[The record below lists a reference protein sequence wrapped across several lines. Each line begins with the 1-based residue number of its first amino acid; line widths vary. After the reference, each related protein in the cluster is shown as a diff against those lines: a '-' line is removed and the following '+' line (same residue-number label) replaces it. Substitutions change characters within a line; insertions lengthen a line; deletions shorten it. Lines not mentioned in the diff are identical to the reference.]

1 MRWMSLYVESTASDA
16 AQNLA
21 DSLNAGSITGWD
33 LAAALLVIVVSIPV
47 ARLVAAAIRQA
58 FDRAGMVSNDAAAD
72 VGRVAKWLVYLI
84 GVAIALSIV
93 GVNIGFLS
101 VLFAFTLILGALAVK
116 PMIENSASGILLL
129 SRPEFSIGDQIR
141 TTEFRGIVEEISSRT
156 TRLRRDDGVVV
167 FVSNNQVLGNPIT
180 VYTAS
185 DSRKGSFDV
194 KVPARADLDDVTSVL
209 ADAIISVDNV
219 VADPAPAVQAAAVT
233 DDAITL
239 AISYWYPST
248 LQTGSSVTDGV
259 IRATMTALRDA
270 DMALAI
276 PDATVI
282 EQPAPALSDDDTS
295 HKEGAHEDD

>member
-1 MRWMSLYVESTASDA
+1 
-16 AQNLA
+16 
-21 DSLNAGSITGWD
+21 
-33 LAAALLVIVVSIPV
+33 
-47 ARLVAAAIRQA
+47 LVAAAIRRA

-72 VGRVAKWLVYLI
+72 VGRLAKWLVYLI

-116 PMIENSASGILLL
+116 PMSENSASGILLL

-180 VYTAS
+180 VYTGS
-185 DSRKGSFDV
+185 DSRKGSFDIRIS
-194 KVPARADLDDVTSVL
+194 ARVDLDEVTSVVM
-209 ADAIISVDNV
+209 DAVTSVDDV
-219 VADPAPAVQAAAVT
+219 VADPSPAVQAAAVT

-239 AISYWYPST
+239 TISYWYPT
-248 LQTGSSVTDGV
+248 TFQTGSSVTDGV
-259 IRATMTALRDA
+259 IRATMAALQQA
-270 DMALAI
+270 DIALAVI
-276 PDATVI
+276 DAKLTGLPPSAVPDDGT
-282 EQPAPALSDDDTS
+282 SDTS
-295 HKEGAHEDD
+295 

>member
-1 MRWMSLYVESTASDA
+1 MSLYVENAASDA
-16 AQNLA
+16 AQNVA
-21 DSLNAGSITGWD
+21 DSLNAGNITGWD
-33 LAAALLVIVVSIPV
+33 LLAALLVIVVSVPV
-47 ARLVAAAIRQA
+47 ARLVAAAIRRA

-185 DSRKGSFDV
+185 DSRKGSFDIRIS
-194 KVPARADLDDVTSVL
+194 ARVDLDEVTSVVM
-209 ADAIISVDNV
+209 DAVTSVDDV
-219 VADPAPAVQAAAVT
+219 VADPPPAVQAAAVT

-239 AISYWYPST
+239 TISYWYPT
-248 LQTGSSVTDGV
+248 TFQTGSSVTDGV
-259 IRATMTALRDA
+259 VRATMAAMRQA
-270 DMALAI
+270 DIALAVI
-276 PDATVI
+276 DAKVTGLPSSAAPDDGT
-282 EQPAPALSDDDTS
+282 SDTS
-295 HKEGAHEDD
+295 

>member
-1 MRWMSLYVESTASDA
+1 MSLYVENAASDA
-16 AQNLA
+16 AQNVA
-21 DSLNAGSITGWD
+21 DSLNAGNITGWD
-33 LAAALLVIVVSIPV
+33 LLAALLVIVVSVPV
-47 ARLVAAAIRQA
+47 ARLIAAAIRRA
-58 FDRAGMVSNDAAAD
+58 FNRAGMVSNDAAAD

-185 DSRKGSFDV
+185 DSRKGSFDIRIS
-194 KVPARADLDDVTSVL
+194 ARVDLDEVTSVVM
-209 ADAIISVDNV
+209 DAVTSVDDV
-219 VADPAPAVQAAAVT
+219 VADPPPAVQAAAVT

-239 AISYWYPST
+239 TISYWYPT
-248 LQTGSSVTDGV
+248 TFQTGSSVTDGV
-259 IRATMTALRDA
+259 IRATMAALQQA
-270 DMALAI
+270 DIALAVI
-276 PDATVI
+276 DAKLTGLPSSAAPDDGT
-282 EQPAPALSDDDTS
+282 SDTS
-295 HKEGAHEDD
+295 

>member
-1 MRWMSLYVESTASDA
+1 MSLYVENAASDA
-16 AQNLA
+16 AQNVA
-21 DSLNAGSITGWD
+21 DSLNAGNITGWD
-33 LAAALLVIVVSIPV
+33 LLAALLVIVVSVPV
-47 ARLVAAAIRQA
+47 ARLVAAAIRRA

-185 DSRKGSFDV
+185 DSRKGSFDIRISALV
-194 KVPARADLDDVTSVL
+194 DLDEVTAVVIDAVTSV
-209 ADAIISVDNV
+209 DDV
-219 VADPAPAVQAAAVT
+219 VADPPPAVQAAAVT

-239 AISYWYPST
+239 TISYWYPT
-248 LQTGSSVTDGV
+248 TFQTGSSVTDGV
-259 IRATMTALRDA
+259 IRATMAALQQA
-270 DMALAI
+270 DIALAVI
-276 PDATVI
+276 DAKLTGLPSSAAPDDGT
-282 EQPAPALSDDDTS
+282 SDTS
-295 HKEGAHEDD
+295 

>member
-1 MRWMSLYVESTASDA
+1 MSLYVENAASDA
-16 AQNLA
+16 AQNVA
-21 DSLNAGSITGWD
+21 DSLNAGNITGWD
-33 LAAALLVIVVSIPV
+33 LLAALLVIVVSVPV
-47 ARLVAAAIRQA
+47 ARLVAAAIRRA

-185 DSRKGSFDV
+185 DSRKGSFDIRIS
-194 KVPARADLDDVTSVL
+194 ARVDLDEVTSVVM
-209 ADAIISVDNV
+209 DAVTSVDDV
-219 VADPAPAVQAAAVT
+219 VADPSPAVQAAAVT

-239 AISYWYPST
+239 TISYWYPT
-248 LQTGSSVTDGV
+248 TFQTGSSVTDVV
-259 IRATMTALRDA
+259 IRATMAALQQA
-270 DMALAI
+270 DIALAVI
-276 PDATVI
+276 DAKLTGLPSSAAPDDGT
-282 EQPAPALSDDDTS
+282 SDTS
-295 HKEGAHEDD
+295 

>member
-1 MRWMSLYVESTASDA
+1 MSFMSLYVENAASDA
-16 AQNLA
+16 AQNVA
-21 DSLNAGSITGWD
+21 DSLNAGNITGWD
-33 LAAALLVIVVSIPV
+33 LLAALLVIVVSVPV
-47 ARLVAAAIRQA
+47 ARLVKAAIRRA
-58 FDRAGMVSNDAAAD
+58 FNRAGLVSSDAAAD
-72 VGRVAKWLVYLI
+72 VGRVAKWLVYLV
-84 GVAIALSIV
+84 GFAIALSIL
-93 GVNIGFLS
+93 GVNVGFLS

-194 KVPARADLDDVTSVL
+194 KVRARADLDDVTSVL

-295 HKEGAHEDD
+295 HT